1 MYGKYPAEDNPNI
14 REGFRQ
20 GYFKN
25 LLLCSALAFERDNVT
40 HLVDTSV
47 DGIFE
52 WDVTTMNAI
61 NKWNVTG
68 TTKEKQLILVSYLF
82 ELVYDLM
89 IAPGNNVSVNGGFES
104 CHGYVTE

>member
-1 MYGKYPAEDNPNI
+1 
-14 REGFRQ
+14 
-20 GYFKN
+20 
-25 LLLCSALAFERDNVT
+25 
-40 HLVDTSV
+40 
-47 DGIFE
+47 
-52 WDVTTMNAI
+52 MNAI

-68 TTKEKQLILVSYLF
+68 TTKEKQLVLASSLF